1 MKDNLML
8 KTYETEIVPGSFN
21 LAPHKPFF
29 GTPLVDIEDN
39 ININNE
45 LIFYT
50 QMPSGNTIITE
61 GYQDIISTSLE
72 SIVTEDLVDLKLRNH
87 TVSLLQQSTSDK
99 LHNTKWQFNFDI
111 KNMLIDY
118 LYARLKESR
127 AFKCFGKDDL
137 INRDI
142 NLGIK
147 TYIIQNLI
155 NRYTYD
161 KIELYVKYID
171 VVQSTNIYSS
181 SNLLYQPTYSR
192 DTEQPAYLTSNL
204 NIKVADAMNNLN
216 FMTAI
221 YQQTQPSNKYKFN
234 YYFNIYFKRI

>member
-1 MKDNLML
+1 
-8 KTYETEIVPGSFN
+8 
-21 LAPHKPFF
+21 
-29 GTPLVDIEDN
+29 
-39 ININNE
+39 
-45 LIFYT
+45 
-50 QMPSGNTIITE
+50 
-61 GYQDIISTSLE
+61 
-72 SIVTEDLVDLKLRNH
+72 
-87 TVSLLQQSTSDK
+87 
-99 LHNTKWQFNFDI
+99 
-111 KNMLIDY
+111 MLIDY